1 MIKIEMID
9 DILSLIEEIEAVS
22 DKNKEKFIEKFDEL
36 ETNLQALNKRTTD
49 DLVEILQEDYSDN
62 WVAKEVIEL
71 VDDYYPTRRF

>member
-1 MIKIEMID
+1 MIKTEMID
-9 DILSLIEEIEAVS
+9 DILTLIEEIEAVS

-36 ETNLQALNKRTTD
+36 ETNLQALNKQTTD

-71 VDDYYPTRRF
+71 VTNS

>member
-1 MIKIEMID
+1 MIKTEMID
-9 DILSLIEEIEAVS
+9 DILTLIEEIEAVS

-36 ETNLQALNKRTTD
+36 ETILQALNKQTTD

-71 VDDYYPTRRF
+71 VDDY

>member
-1 MIKIEMID
+1 MIKTEMID
-9 DILSLIEEIEAVS
+9 DILTLIEEIEAVS

-36 ETNLQALNKRTTD
+36 KTNLQALNKQTTD

-71 VDDYYPTRRF
+71 VDDY

>member
-1 MIKIEMID
+1 MIKTEMID
-9 DILSLIEEIEAVS
+9 DILTLIEEIEAVS

-36 ETNLQALNKRTTD
+36 ETNLQALNKQTTD

-71 VDDYYPTRRF
+71 VDDY

>member
-1 MIKIEMID
+1 MID
-9 DILSLIEEIEAVS
+9 DILTLIEEIEAVS

-36 ETNLQALNKRTTD
+36 ETNLQALNKQTTD

-71 VDDYYPTRRF
+71 VDDY